1 MGRFEGQ
8 RIGLREVG
16 TNRLIIAY
24 PFTVSGS
31 DELINKRV
39 KNWFYLVTCSGE
51 CLLPNTFVD
60 CLNEEEIKEYA

>member
-8 RIGLREVG
+8 RIGLRESG

-24 PFTVSGS
+24 PFTVTGS
-31 DELINKRV
+31 DEQIKRRV
-39 KNWFYLVTCSGE
+39 RTWFYLVTCSAE

-60 CLNEEEIKEYA
+60 FLNEEEIEKYA